1 MDLLTHH
8 LGKGMFLILML
19 SLPCVLTAASVGL
32 VVGIIQAVTQV
43 QEQTISAAPKIIL
56 VFTLIIFGGGVML
69 NMLSNYIHES
79 VVIAF
84 EQIPSSGHRLMP
96 PRETDPGRL
105 RAQKFY
111 HQRYQHPQRGFNAGM
126 SSAPSMGGSSGSE
139 YMRLDSAQQPNP
151 QAGIAEEIHLRQN
164 Q

>member
-1 MDLLTHH
+1 
-8 LGKGMFLILML
+8 MFLILML

-111 HQRYQHPQRGFNAGM
+111 HQRYHRQQKHCYLYQKQKQSQFHLH
-126 SSAPSMGGSSGSE
+126 SMKDK
-139 YMRLDSAQQPNP
+139 RLR
-151 QAGIAEEIHLRQN
+151 IYHL
-164 Q
+164 